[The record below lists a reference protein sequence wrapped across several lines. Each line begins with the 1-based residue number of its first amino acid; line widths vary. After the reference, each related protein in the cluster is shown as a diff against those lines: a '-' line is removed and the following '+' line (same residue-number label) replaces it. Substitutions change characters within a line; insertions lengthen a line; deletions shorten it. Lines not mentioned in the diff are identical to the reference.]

1 MFLIDPFS
9 DQCCSHSTTRWC
21 DQGKCNVSYH
31 FFADDSQ
38 LQGSAQPILV
48 PRLVQEIT
56 LCTEKTSD
64 WMTANKLKMN
74 DDKTVS
80 KLIRWCSEPSQTKRI
95 ISGLKTNFNLSPS
108 HSLHKS
114 SYHKSLFPKPQL
126 RLYPQ
131 FRNASPENN
140 NNNTCSGAYLYSAGT
155 QHGNLHSAS

>member
-1 MFLIDPFS
+1 
-9 DQCCSHSTTRWC
+9 
-21 DQGKCNVSYH
+21 
-31 FFADDSQ
+31 
-38 LQGSAQPILV
+38 
-48 PRLVQEIT
+48 
-56 LCTEKTSD
+56 
-64 WMTANKLKMN
+64 MTANKLKMN

-95 ISGLKTNFNLSPS
+95 ISRLKTNFNLSPS

-155 QHGNLHSAS
+155 QHGNLHSASWPIFFGRPTQEPVLATDSTGKTRGRFGEKCRWRTGKVDFSKDETPGSKRSMCGYVLTYSRL